1 MSEYDED
8 LNNEAKEIVDDN
20 FNVDKEIIDILKD
33 MLNSKNLELKTEIP
47 KKEFEKIYR
56 LAILKS
62 GCCNFKRL
70 CAYILFSII

>member
-33 MLNSKNLELKTEIP
+33 MLNSKNL
-47 KKEFEKIYR
+47 
-56 LAILKS
+56 
-62 GCCNFKRL
+62 
-70 CAYILFSII
+70 